1 MRAVFTLTPAESKR
15 LIAKAVVEMEE
26 VKIAKERAYII
37 LAGGTTNGF
46 IAQEL
51 LKEKIEPQR
60 FTAGTN
66 ICGLLCVTNP
76 DDRHLFPVVIE
87 KGHLSK
93 KDFKAALEDFSI
105 HTVFIKGANAVD
117 PMGNVGVIT
126 SGWDGGTVG
135 NSLGILTSTGLR
147 YVVPVGLEKL
157 IPSVPDACASV
168 GSKTFDYSLGA
179 NFGMFL
185 IANAN
190 VVTEIRAL
198 KILAN
203 VEAKLVAAGGIG
215 GSEGSVVLVAEGMEP
230 GVKKV
235 ISLIESIK
243 GEKPVPALKGLCKK
257 CLYTCKFRGME
268 EDDLPVWLVRNP
280 AAAKATEEG
289 PA

>member
-1 MRAVFTLTPAESKR
+1 MKAVFALTPAESKR

-26 VKIAKERAYII
+26 VKLAKEKAYII

-66 ICGLLCVTNP
+66 ICGLLCVTSAN
-76 DDRHLFPVVIE
+76 DRHPFPIILERGAV
-87 KGHLSK
+87 SK

-105 HTVFIKGANAVD
+105 HTVFIKGANAID
-117 PMGNVGVIT
+117 PQGNVGIIT
-126 SGWDGGTVG
+126 AGWDGGTVG

-157 IPSVPDACASV
+157 IPSVPEAVASV
-168 GSKTFDYSLGA
+168 GSKIFDYSLGA

-185 IANAN
+185 LSNAN

-203 VEAKLVAAGGIG
+203 VNAKLVAAGGIG
-215 GSEGSVVLVAEGMEP
+215 GSEGSVVLVAEGAGP
-230 GVKKV
+230 DVKKV
-235 ISLIESIK
+235 ISLVESIK
-243 GEKPVPALKGLCKK
+243 GEKPVPGLKGVCKT
-257 CLYTCKFRGME
+257 CLYNCKFKGME
-268 EDDLPVWLVRNP
+268 EEELPAWLAPPLSR
-280 AAAKATEEG
+280 ARMS
-289 PA
+289 

>member
-1 MRAVFTLTPAESKR
+1 MKAVFTLTPAESKR

-26 VKIAKERAYII
+26 VKVAKEKAYII

-76 DDRHLFPVVIE
+76 GDRHSFPVILERGQV
-87 KGHLSK
+87 SQ

-105 HTVFIKGANAVD
+105 HTVFIKGANAID

-135 NSLGILTSTGLR
+135 NSLGTLSSTGLR
-147 YVVPVGLEKL
+147 YIVPVGLEKL
-157 IPSVPDACASV
+157 IPSVPEAVAAV
-168 GSKTFDYSLGA
+168 GAKTFDYSLGA
-179 NFGMFL
+179 NFGMF
-185 IANAN
+185 IFTNAN

-203 VEAKLVAAGGIG
+203 LEAKLVAAGGIG
-215 GSEGSVVLVAEGMEP
+215 GSEGSVVLVAEGSEQ
-230 GVKKV
+230 GVKKAV
-235 ISLIESIK
+235 SLVESIK
-243 GEKPVPALKGLCKK
+243 GEKPVSPLKGLCKK
-257 CLYTCKFRGME
+257 CLYTCKFKGME
-268 EDDLPVWLVRNP
+268 EESLPSWLVQKP
-280 AAAKATEEG
+280 AAGK
-289 PA
+289 

>member
-1 MRAVFTLTPAESKR
+1 MKAVFTLTPAESKR
-15 LIAKAVVEMEE
+15 LIPKAVVEMEE
-26 VKIAKERAYII
+26 VKLAREKAYII

-66 ICGLLCVTNP
+66 ICGLLCVTNAN
-76 DDRHLFPVVIE
+76 DRHPFPIILERGAV
-87 KGHLSK
+87 SK

-105 HTVFIKGANAVD
+105 YTVFIKGANAID
-117 PMGNVGVIT
+117 PQGNVGIIT
-126 SGWDGGTVG
+126 AGWDGGTVG

-157 IPSVPDACASV
+157 IPSVPEAVASV

-185 IANAN
+185 LSNAN
-190 VVTEIRAL
+190 IVTEIRAL

-203 VEAKLVAAGGIG
+203 VHAKLVAAGGIG
-215 GSEGSVVLVAEGMEP
+215 GSEGSVVLVAEGADLD
-230 GVKKV
+230 VKKA
-235 ISLIESIK
+235 ISLVESIK
-243 GEKPVPALKGLCKK
+243 GEKPVPALKGLCKT
-257 CLYTCKFRGME
+257 CLYNCKFKGLEE
-268 EDDLPVWLVRNP
+268 EDLPSWLAPHLSTVQS
-280 AAAKATEEG
+280 G
-289 PA
+289 

>member
-1 MRAVFTLTPAESKR
+1 MKAVFTLTSAESRR

-26 VKIAKERAYII
+26 VKIARERAYII

-51 LKEKIEPQR
+51 LKEKIEPNR

-76 DDRHLFPVVIE
+76 DDRHPFPIILE
-87 KGHLSK
+87 KGQVSK

-105 HTVFIKGANAVD
+105 HTVFIKGANAID
-117 PMGNVGVIT
+117 PMGNVGIIT

-135 NSLGILTSTGLR
+135 NSLGTLTSTGLR
-147 YVVPVGLEKL
+147 YLVPVGLEKL
-157 IPSVPDACASV
+157 IPSVPDAVASV
-168 GSKTFDYSLGA
+168 GAKTFDYSLGA

-185 IANAN
+185 IPNAN

-203 VEAKLVAAGGIG
+203 VDAKLVAAGGIG
-215 GSEGSVVLVAEGMEP
+215 GSEGSVVLVAEGAEP
-230 GVKKV
+230 GVKKA

-243 GEKPVPALKGLCKK
+243 GEKPVPPLKGLCKK

-268 EDDLPVWLVRNP
+268 EEDLPSWLVRIR
-280 AAAKATEEG
+280 AAAK
-289 PA
+289 

>member
-1 MRAVFTLTPAESKR
+1 MKAVFTLTPAESKR

-26 VKIAKERAYII
+26 VKVAKEKAYII

-76 DDRHLFPVVIE
+76 DDRHSFPVILERGQV
-87 KGHLSK
+87 SQ

-105 HTVFIKGANAVD
+105 HTVFIKGANAID

-135 NSLGILTSTGLR
+135 NSLGTLSSTGLR
-147 YVVPVGLEKL
+147 YIVPVGLEKL
-157 IPSVPDACASV
+157 IPSVPEAVAAV
-168 GSKTFDYSLGA
+168 GAKTFDYSLGA
-179 NFGMFL
+179 NFGMF
-185 IANAN
+185 IFTNAN

-203 VEAKLVAAGGIG
+203 LEAKLVAAGGIG
-215 GSEGSVVLVAEGMEP
+215 GSEGSVVLVAEGSEQ
-230 GVKKV
+230 GVKKAV
-235 ISLIESIK
+235 SLVESIK
-243 GEKPVPALKGLCKK
+243 GEKPVRPLKGLCKK
-257 CLYTCKFRGME
+257 CLYTCIFKGME
-268 EDDLPVWLVRNP
+268 EESLPSWLVQKP
-280 AAAKATEEG
+280 AAGK
-289 PA
+289 

>member
-15 LIAKAVVEMEE
+15 LIAKAVVQMDE
-26 VKIAKERAYII
+26 VKVARERAYII

-66 ICGLLCVTNP
+66 ICGILCVTSATE
-76 DDRHLFPVVIE
+76 RHPFPIILE
-87 KGHLSK
+87 RGEISK
-93 KDFKAALEDFSI
+93 KDFRAALEDFSI
-105 HTVFIKGANAVD
+105 HTVFIKGANAID
-117 PMGNVGVIT
+117 PQGNVGIIT
-126 SGWDGGTVG
+126 AGWDGGTVG

-157 IPSVPDACASV
+157 IPSVPEAVAAV

-185 IANAN
+185 LTNAN

-203 VEAKLVAAGGIG
+203 VNARLVAAGGIG
-215 GSEGSVVLVAEGMEP
+215 GSEGSVVLVAEGGEAD
-230 GVKKV
+230 VRRA
-235 ISLIESIK
+235 ISLVESIK
-243 GEKPVPALKGLCKK
+243 GEKPVPGLKGLCKP
-257 CLYTCKFRGME
+257 CLYNCRFRGME
-268 EDDLPVWLVRNP
+268 EEELPAWLAP
-280 AAAKATEEG
+280 DASKAHAG
-289 PA
+289 

>member
-15 LIAKAVVEMEE
+15 LIAKAVVQMEE
-26 VKIAKERAYII
+26 VKIAKEKAYII

-66 ICGLLCVTNP
+66 VCGLLCVTSPNH
-76 DDRHLFPVVIE
+76 RHSFPIILERGEV
-87 KGHLSK
+87 SK
-93 KDFKAALEDFSI
+93 KDFRAALEDFSI

-117 PMGNVGVIT
+117 PQGNVGIIT
-126 SGWDGGTVG
+126 AGWDGGTVG
-135 NSLGILTSTGLR
+135 NSLGILASTGLR

-157 IPSVPDACASV
+157 IPSVPEAVAAV

-185 IANAN
+185 LTNAN

-203 VEAKLVAAGGIG
+203 VNAKLVAAGGIG
-215 GSEGSVVLVAEGMEP
+215 GSEGSVVLVAEGTEP
-230 GVKKV
+230 DVKRAIAV
-235 ISLIESIK
+235 VESIK
-243 GEKPVPALKGLCKK
+243 GEKPVAALKGLCKA
-257 CLYTCKFRGME
+257 CLYDCKFKGME
-268 EDDLPVWLVRNP
+268 EEDLPSWLAP
-280 AAAKATEEG
+280 AISGARTV
-289 PA
+289 

>member
-1 MRAVFTLTPAESKR
+1 MKAVFTLTPSESKR

-26 VKIAKERAYII
+26 VKIAREKAYII
-37 LAGGTTNGF
+37 LAGGTSNGF

-76 DDRHLFPVVIE
+76 DDRHPFPVIFE
-87 KGHLSK
+87 KGQVVK

-105 HTVFIKGANAVD
+105 HTVFIKGANAID
-117 PMGNVGVIT
+117 PEGNVGVIT

-147 YVVPVGLEKL
+147 YIVAVGLEKL
-157 IPSVPDACASV
+157 IPSVPDAVCAV
-168 GSKTFDYSLGA
+168 GAKTFDYSLGA
-179 NFGMFL
+179 NFGMFIL
-185 IANAN
+185 TNAN

-198 KILAN
+198 EILAN
-203 VEAKLVAAGGIG
+203 VDSMLVAAGGIG
-215 GSEGSVVLVAEGMEP
+215 GSEGSVVLVSEGAEP
-230 GVKKV
+230 DIKKA
-235 ISLIESIK
+235 ISIIESIK

-257 CLYTCKFRGME
+257 CLYTCKFKGME
-268 EDDLPVWLVRNP
+268 EEDLPAWLIRDP
-280 AAAKATEEG
+280 AAGTK
-289 PA
+289 